1 MHELALMAE
10 LQGLAE
16 AALRREG
23 AVRIHRLQ
31 LRLGSLSGVDG
42 EALRLAFA
50 VLVSQA
56 PTGSPWRGAVLDL
69 ETIQARCFCSDCRQP
84 FSPSDVIHACPRCG
98 QLARR
103 LLAGRELELTSLEV
117 S

>member
-10 LQGLAE
+10 LQRLAE
-16 AALRREG
+16 AALRQQG
-23 AVRIHRLQ
+23 ARRIHRLR
-31 LRLGSLSGVDG
+31 LRLGAAAGVDG

-56 PTGSPWRGAVLDL
+56 PEHSPWRGAVLDL
-69 ETIQARCFCSDCRQP
+69 ETIQARCFCSNCEQP

-98 QLARR
+98 QLASR
-103 LLAGRELELTSLEV
+103 LLAGRELELASLEV

>member
-10 LQGLAE
+10 LQRLAE
-16 AALRREG
+16 AELQREG
-23 AVRIHRLQ
+23 AQRIHRLQ
-31 LRLGSLSGVDG
+31 LRLGSLAGVDG

-56 PTGSPWRGAVLDL
+56 PAGSPWRGAVLDL
-69 ETIQARCFCSDCRQP
+69 ETIQARCFCSDCDQP
-84 FSPSDVIHACPRCG
+84 FKPIDMIHACPRCG
-98 QLARR
+98 R
-103 LLAGRELELTSLEV
+103 LTSCVLGGRELELASLEV